1 MIASNK
7 NPMCEQARLYYFDY
21 LYEQSGQCIPLQML
35 HHIDEC
41 SSCKAEVDRL
51 QTQLALDQAKA
62 GRGIE
67 PRDSVVIGILKHHF
81 AYTGE
86 SVTCNAVKPF
96 LPGLA
101 DPALIIRVPTP
112 ITVHIEKCQL
122 CSYDLEAIRK
132 ADFTHKQLCRLGQL
146 FAEEPTDSVKICKET
161 DRHAA
166 SIAAMVFDG
175 LSAETLRHVCVCPK
189 CRQALYKAR
198 DFRGRSI
205 PPGAGDFTKPCE
217 AILPSDVFDYVVSY
231 GIDPKKDEYAMFRSS
246 LTSHL
251 TNCPTCLEQ
260 VQALHNRIYG
270 ILEREESGIVTCVEL
285 DDLSRQV
292 EGTDSEDV
300 DADWPIEVQ
309 VYDEAGEE
317 SNIEIHKSKVEPSP
331 ETAQT
336 AMMSTLKRFARP
348 LTAAAVILIAC
359 SIFFTASVA
368 QAIDLEHV
376 YKALK
381 QIKNVYIATLIPDST
396 EPVQEKWISQTLSI
410 TVLKTNAEW
419 ALWDLQNR
427 SIKSKNPNGGLIET
441 TRVEDDALSAMK
453 ESASVP
459 WGLLPFA
466 NVSSVPDNAKWQ
478 QVADEAIDAGA
489 SGIEI
494 YDLMWTEQNLNGLPV
509 YKKRRLY
516 IDAETM
522 LLQKVERW
530 QKFTEEDYKLRTVMQ
545 IRYPDDSEIRAI
557 ITEAGF

>member
-1 MIASNK
+1 MN
-7 NPMCEQARLYYFDY
+7 
-21 LYEQSGQCIPLQML
+21 
-35 HHIDEC
+35 
-41 SSCKAEVDRL
+41 
-51 QTQLALDQAKA
+51 
-62 GRGIE
+62 
-67 PRDSVVIGILKHHF
+67 
-81 AYTGE
+81 
-86 SVTCNAVKPF
+86 
-96 LPGLA
+96 
-101 DPALIIRVPTP
+101 
-112 ITVHIEKCQL
+112 
-122 CSYDLEAIRK
+122 
-132 ADFTHKQLCRLGQL
+132 
-146 FAEEPTDSVKICKET
+146 ICKET
-161 DRHAA
+161 AMNAA
-166 SIAAMVFDG
+166 SIAAMTFDG
-175 LSAETLRHVCVCPK
+175 LSAEMLQHVCVCPK

-198 DFRGRSI
+198 EFRGRSI
-205 PPGAGDFTKPCE
+205 PPGAGDSTNLCE
-217 AILPSDVFDYVVSY
+217 AILPSDVFDYVVPY
-231 GIDPKKDEYAMFRSS
+231 GIDPDQDEYAMFRSS

-260 VQALHNRIYG
+260 VQALHSRIYG
-270 ILEREESGIVTCVEL
+270 ILQREESGIVTCVEL

-292 EGTDSEDV
+292 DGTDSEDV
-300 DADWPIEVQ
+300 DVDWPIEVQ

-396 EPVQEKWISQTLSI
+396 EPVQEKWISQTLNV

-419 ALWDLQNR
+419 ALWDLHNR
-427 SIKSKNPNGGLIET
+427 SIKSKNPNGGSIET
-441 TRVEDDALSAMK
+441 TRVEDDTLLAIK

-494 YDLMWTEQNLNGLPV
+494 YDLMWTEQNLDGTPV
-509 YKKRRLY
+509 YQKWRVH

-522 LLQKVERW
+522 LLQKVEHW
-530 QKFTEEDYKLRTVMQ
+530 QKLTEEDYGLMLVMRVRYPGEHEIRTV
-545 IRYPDDSEIRAI
+545 